1 MIELYSLVVAAEPGN
16 NRFFYKGESFPN
28 IKTLVEEIVKEGLSE
43 EDAIK
48 IIAKKSR
55 TKRKKELS

>member
-1 MIELYSLVVAAEPGN
+1 MIELYSLVVASAPGN
-16 NRFFYKGESFPN
+16 NRFFYKGDNFPN
-28 IKTLVEEIVKEGLSE
+28 IKTLVEEIIKEGLSE

-55 TKRKKELS
+55 RKREKELY